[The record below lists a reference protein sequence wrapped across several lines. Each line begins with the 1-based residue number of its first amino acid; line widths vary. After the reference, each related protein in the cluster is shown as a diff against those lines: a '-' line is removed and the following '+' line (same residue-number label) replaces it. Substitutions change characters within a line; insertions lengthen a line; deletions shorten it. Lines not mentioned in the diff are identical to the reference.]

1 MATTSKLEDA
11 RRALAAAEASAGLR
25 TALSGPTVRAVSGL
39 ALPAHAAPGSQA
51 PGSQEPSPP
60 PAAVGLDPER
70 VLPVPAALA
79 PLFPYGGI
87 RRGTGVQVA
96 GSTSLLLRL
105 AAAASCAGVWC
116 AVVALP
122 DVGLA
127 AAAEAGLPLDRMV
140 VVPRP
145 GPDSPSVVGA
155 LVDGFDVLVLGDCT
169 ALADRDRRLLASRA
183 RTRGS
188 VLLTTTP
195 WPGSELVLDAG
206 DRVWRGVGRGAGV
219 LRTEE
224 LTIVAYG
231 RGAAAARRVR
241 VRVRIGPGGV
251 ETAAPDE
258 VGANGPTAAPEFV
271 VPVAE
276 RSLAQVG

>member
-11 RRALAAAEASAGLR
+11 RRALAAAETAAGLR
-25 TALSGPTVRAVSGL
+25 TQLHGPTVRAV
-39 ALPAHAAPGSQA
+39 PG
-51 PGSQEPSPP
+51 PSPTPPP
-60 PAAVGLDPER
+60 PAPALDTER
-70 VLPVPAALA
+70 VLPVPPALA

-87 RRGTGVQVA
+87 RRGTGVQVT

-105 AAAASCAGVWC
+105 AAAAGGAGAWC

-127 AAAEAGLPLDRMV
+127 AAAEAGLPLDRVV

-224 LTIVAYG
+224 ITVVAYG
-231 RGAAAARRVR
+231 RGVAAARPVR
-241 VRVRIGPGGV
+241 IRIGPGGV
-251 ETAAPDE
+251 ETAAPE
-258 VGANGPTAAPEFV
+258 VPAMEGPTAEREFV

>member
-39 ALPAHAAPGSQA
+39 APPAHAAPGS
-51 PGSQEPSPP
+51 PEPLPP
-60 PAAVGLDPER
+60 PAGVGLDPER

-105 AAAASCAGVWC
+105 AAAASCADVWC

-224 LTIVAYG
+224 LTVVAYG
-231 RGAAAARRVR
+231 RGAAAARPVR

>member
-25 TALSGPTVRAVSGL
+25 TALSGPTVRAMPGRAVSG
-39 ALPAHAAPGSQA
+39 PAGPGSPA
-51 PGSQEPSPP
+51 PDSQEPSPA
-60 PAAVGLDPER
+60 PAVVSLDPER

-87 RRGTGVQVA
+87 RRGTGVQVV

-105 AAAASCAGVWC
+105 AAATSGAGVWC

-224 LTIVAYG
+224 LTVVAYG
-231 RGAAAARRVR
+231 RGAAAARPVR